1 MHHRIT
7 SGKEP
12 ILSMPSMQ
20 SATET
25 RFAYGEAL
33 LELGKERPTVV
44 VLDADLYKSTR
55 TVLFRDAFPERF
67 IDIGI
72 SEADMVSTAAGMAAS
87 GLIPYCNSFA
97 MFVPGVCYMPIRTQ
111 IAYPSLP
118 VKLIGSS
125 CGLTQGPDGASHQ
138 SLEDI
143 SLMRGLPNMI
153 VVSPADDVE
162 TRQATF
168 ALADWPGPVYMR
180 VARYPVPRL
189 FDDTYRFAIGKA
201 ARLRAGDE
209 VVIFATGL
217 MVSKALVAAVEL
229 ARDGVDVGVVNIST
243 IKPLDET
250 TVREA
255 AAKAALVVTAED
267 HSIIGGLGS
276 AVAECLAETRPA
288 APLLRLG
295 VRDCFGESGLADE
308 LLEKHGLQP
317 RGIRA
322 SILQRL
328 ASPRKA

>member
-1 MHHRIT
+1 MT
-7 SGKEP
+7 P
-12 ILSMPSMQ
+12 L
-20 SATET
+20 TET

-33 LELGKERPTVV
+33 LELGRQRPNVV

-55 TVLFRDAFPERF
+55 TILFRDAFPDRF

-87 GLIPYCNSFA
+87 GLIPFCNSFA

-162 TRQATF
+162 TRQATLT
-168 ALADWPGPVYMR
+168 LADWPGPAYMR
-180 VARYPVPRL
+180 VGRYPVPRL
-189 FDDTYRFAIGKA
+189 FDDGYRFAVGKA
-201 ARLRAGDE
+201 VRMRAGDE
-209 VVIFATGL
+209 VAIFATGHL
-217 MVSKALVAAVEL
+217 VSKALAAADEL
-229 ARDGVDVGVVNIST
+229 ARDGVDAGVFNVST
-243 IKPLDET
+243 IKPLDEGM
-250 TVREA
+250 VRGA
-255 AAKAALVVTAED
+255 AAMASLVVTAEE

-317 RGIRA
+317 SGIRA

-328 ASPRKA
+328 TRR

>member
-1 MHHRIT
+1 MT
-7 SGKEP
+7 P
-12 ILSMPSMQ
+12 C
-20 SATET
+20 TET

-33 LELGKERPTVV
+33 LDLGRQRPTVV

-55 TVLFRDAFPERF
+55 TLLFRDAFPERF

-87 GLIPYCNSFA
+87 GLIAYCNSFA

-111 IAYPSLP
+111 IAYPALP

-125 CGLTQGPDGASHQ
+125 SGLTQGPDGASHQ

-143 SLMRGLPNMI
+143 SLMRSLPNMV
-153 VVSPADDVE
+153 VVSPADDIE
-162 TRQATF
+162 TRQATM
-168 ALADWPGPVYMR
+168 ALADWPGPAYMR
-180 VARYPVPRL
+180 VGRYPVPRL
-189 FDDTYRFAIGKA
+189 FGGDYRFAIGKA

-209 VVIFATGL
+209 VVIFATGHI
-217 MVSKALVAAVEL
+217 VSKALDAAESL
-229 ARDGVDVGVVNIST
+229 ARDGVDAGVVNVST
-243 IKPLDET
+243 IKPLDEPL
-250 TVREA
+250 VRAA
-255 AAKAALVVTAED
+255 AAKAALVVTAEE

-276 AVAECLAETRPA
+276 AVAECLAETRAPR

-328 ASPRKA
+328 TLLRKA

>member
-1 MHHRIT
+1 MT
-7 SGKEP
+7 P
-12 ILSMPSMQ
+12 CV
-20 SATET
+20 ET
-25 RFAYGEAL
+25 RFAYGDAL
-33 LELGKERPTVV
+33 LELGRARPEVV

-55 TVLFRDAFPERF
+55 TLLFRDAFPERF

-111 IAYPSLP
+111 IAYPRLP

-138 SLEDI
+138 SLEDL
-143 SLMRGLPNMI
+143 SLMRGLPNMV
-153 VVSPADDVE
+153 VVSPADDLE

-168 ALADWPGPVYMR
+168 ALADWPGPAYMR
-180 VARYPVPRL
+180 VGRYPVPRL
-189 FDDTYRFAIGKA
+189 FDADYRFAIGKA

-209 VVIFATGL
+209 VVIFATGHI
-217 MVSKALVAAVEL
+217 VSKALAAAEDL
-229 ARDGVDVGVVNIST
+229 ARDGVDAGVVNVST

-250 TVREA
+250 RVREA
-255 AAKAALVVTAED
+255 AAKAALVVTAEE

-276 AVAECLAETRPA
+276 AVAECLAEARPA

-322 SILQRL
+322 SILRRL
-328 ASPRKA
+328 TLLGKPQ